1 MFCKD
6 NNNMTKGHRVTKH
19 LMTIM
24 TWLTLLQITR
34 AFVTDKSCLTKNDN
48 KSMATTTTATTITT
62 TATFNNQYYSR
73 RSLLL
78 VRRNL
83 FWFGGGKK
91 DGNDENDKDDDPNEL
106 SAMMGMENMQ
116 PGSMGGTASM
126 MENFKQSQDL
136 GKRTSALVQD
146 LSSSTIEGTAADGKV
161 RVFVDGQQRP
171 IGVDIDP
178 DYISNISSVED
189 LNEAIT
195 LAMQEANSKSM
206 QQMQEKMSNLYTDLG
221 IPTNKAV

>member
-1 MFCKD
+1 
-6 NNNMTKGHRVTKH
+6 MTKGHCVPKFLTSI
-19 LMTIM
+19 L
-24 TWLTLLQITR
+24 TWLALLDIAR
-34 AFVTDKSCLTKNDN
+34 AFVINKECLAKCHSTDNN
-48 KSMATTTTATTITT
+48 KCMTCTTTTI
-62 TATFNNQYYSR
+62 NNQYYCR

-91 DGNDENDKDDDPNEL
+91 EGNDENDKDGDSNEL
-106 SAMMGMENMQ
+106 SAIMGMENMQ

-146 LSSSTIEGTAADGKV
+146 LSSSTIEGSAADGKV

-178 DYISNISSVED
+178 DYVSNISSVED